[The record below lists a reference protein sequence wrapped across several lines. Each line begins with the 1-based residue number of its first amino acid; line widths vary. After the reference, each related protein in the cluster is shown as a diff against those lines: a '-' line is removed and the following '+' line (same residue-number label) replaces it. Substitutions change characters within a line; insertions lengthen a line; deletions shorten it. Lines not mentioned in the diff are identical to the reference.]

1 MSRFYLIGFLLLPY
15 LSFSQAKLKD
25 VLAFAD
31 QQYNKGDYYYAL
43 DYYNQALVMDPE
55 NLDLIWKIAETNRIY
70 KDYKEAERFYSLVYM
85 KDDDAERYPEAILNF
100 ALMEKQNGK
109 YKEALDHF
117 KTAKKIYSEDKQSY
131 PYKKAAQEVES
142 TNWAL
147 KQMKI
152 GPDIGIQIQALGE
165 DVNSFDAEFGHTIRD
180 GALYFSSLKADSI
193 NEELQEVYSP
203 SYHTALYEIPFPS
216 NQQKARKLQALIPK
230 GKSIAN
236 ASFLNEF
243 DFYYSVCSDQGYR
256 YTCGIVFGK
265 RDSLGQWKM
274 LDSLNQM
281 VNLSGFNSSMPHFSK
296 LGNENVLFFSS
307 NRTGT
312 KGEMDIWY
320 AVLDNQ
326 GQATR
331 VENVSSIN
339 SIENDICPWYDTIEN
354 RLYFS
359 SSWHQGFGGQDV
371 FYSEYRNGKFGAPI
385 NVGLPINSPAAD
397 QYYFQYGDST
407 FVSSNRLGSLYAKNP
422 TCCSDIYMAE
432 IPRRKPKK
440 SEDQINPI
448 LPYEVVKLPIR
459 LYFENDQ
466 PDANTTSDFTN
477 LNYLESYQK
486 YAEQFDSY
494 KTKVGLQR
502 DSIQSKQAVDALDSF
517 FKEEVQKG
525 KNELEKFTNQVWF
538 ELQKGNRV
546 QLMVQGFASP
556 LAKTDYNT
564 HLTKRRIQSLKNYF
578 EEVQQGRF
586 GAYMLGENPVLEFIE
601 VPMGELK
608 ANKETSDDY
617 YDQKNSVYSK
627 AASQERRIEIIEL
640 RSSAKSFELSE
651 TSFEIKTQETPKKLS
666 FQVEN
671 KTAGLLELSI
681 EKGNSALMNLPS
693 YVQVKAMEK
702 LNVTVDL
709 KKMNQPVVQTIKVV
723 NILTKEEQFIR
734 ININN

>member
-15 LSFSQAKLKD
+15 LTFSQAKLKD

-31 QQYNKGDYYYAL
+31 QQYQKGDYYYAL
-43 DYYNQALVMDPE
+43 DYYHQALILDPE
-55 NLDLIWKIAETNRIY
+55 NLDLVWKIAETNKAY
-70 KDYKEAERFYSLVYM
+70 KDYVQAEKYYATVYSKDEDGERFP
-85 KDDDAERYPEAILNF
+85 DALLNF
-100 ALMEKQNGK
+100 ALMQKQNGK
-109 YKEALDHF
+109 YKEALEHF
-117 KTAKKIYSEDKQSY
+117 KTAKKNASEDKTTY
-131 PYKKAAQEVES
+131 RYKKAAQEVES

-165 DVNSFDAEFGHTIRD
+165 DINSYDAEFGHTIHEET
-180 GALYFSSLKADSI
+180 LYFSSLKADST

-203 SYHTALYEIPFPS
+203 HYHTALYEKSLNSGTEHAKKIES
-216 NQQKARKLQALIPK
+216 LIPQ
-230 GKSIAN
+230 GESVGN
-236 ASFLNEF
+236 GSFSP
-243 DFYYSVCSDQGYR
+243 DGRFYYSVCTDKDFN
-256 YTCGIVFGK
+256 YTCAIVFSQKEKDGK
-265 RDSLGQWKM
+265 WRS
-274 LDSLNQM
+274 LDSLNELINQPG
-281 VNLSGFNSSMPHFSK
+281 VNTTMPHFST
-296 LGNENVLFFSS
+296 LNHEPVLFFSS
-307 NRTGT
+307 NRTDT
-312 KGEMDIWY
+312 KGGMDLWY
-320 AVLDNQ
+320 TKLDQQ
-326 GQATR
+326 GNPIKIENIQAL
-331 VENVSSIN
+331 N
-339 SIENDICPWYDTIEN
+339 SIDHDICPWYDTIEN

-397 QYYFQYGDST
+397 QYYFQFGDST

-432 IPRRKPKK
+432 IPRRKPIR
-440 SEDQINPI
+440 SEQQLSPT

-486 YAEQFDSY
+486 YAGQFDNY

-502 DSIQSKQAVDALDSF
+502 DSIQANQAVAELDSF

-546 QLMVQGFASP
+546 QLLVQGFASP

-627 AASQERRIEIIEL
+627 SASQERRIEIIEL

-651 TSFEIKTQETPKKLS
+651 TSFELRTPETPKKLS

-671 KTAGLLELSI
+671 KTTRLLELSI
-681 EKGNSALMNLPS
+681 DQGNSTILNLPT

-702 LNVTVDL
+702 LNITVDL
-709 KKMNQPVVQTIKVV
+709 KKINQPMVQTIKLV
-723 NILTKEEQFIR
+723 NIQTKEEQFIR